1 MNDAIE
7 NSQYTTQPAAN
18 VKLVSN
24 GYTPKA
30 FDEAALPEAGSGSV
44 STDIFKDI
52 AGHWGKSYIEKM
64 NKAGIIN
71 GYEDGTFRPDGTVTK
86 GEFATLI
93 VNALKID
100 TTKAEGHWATEFV
113 NAAKAANLI
122 ADEIAVATAADLDTK
137 ITREEMAS
145 MVSKAAAYKKVAIT
159 DIQPVVMSDFES
171 IAEWAQDDVNNAVIL
186 GIISGFEDGTFR
198 PKETATRAQA
208 ATMLSMLY
216 ELF

>member
-1 MNDAIE
+1 MNKVIKTAVAAILAL
-7 NSQYTTQPAAN
+7 SVTIPAFAAPDDN
-18 VKLVSN
+18 N
-24 GYTPKA
+24 GNTGESYGR
-30 FDEAALPEAGSGSV
+30 F
-44 STDIFKDI
+44 TDIGEENFAWAKP
-52 AGHWGKSYIEKM
+52 YINEM
-64 NKAGIIN
+64 AARGLIS

-93 VNALKID
+93 VNALKLD

-122 ADEIAVATAADLDTK
+122 ADEIAVATEADLDTK

-186 GIISGFEDGTFR
+186 GIISGFDDGTFR

-216 ELF
+216 DLF